1 MKGFPDTENLQK
13 IAEII
18 QIFCQK
24 NIKYK
29 THPNIKSKNILNKE
43 GHKKKFK
50 Y

>member
-1 MKGFPDTENLQK
+1 MNGFPDTEILQK

-24 NIKYK
+24 NREYQ
-29 THPNIKSKNILNKE
+29 THRI
-43 GHKKKFK
+43 